1 MTWWMG
7 LYKGYFPKCHIAWSN
22 SPSVAKLDRGKL
34 CKERRAELASLGMKT
49 TKTYKSEGKTK
60 FSGSKHLRET
70 QSGTKPR
77 RFPAFSYLSY
87 VCRPSFQ
94 PVPRVYPPQFGLRL
108 VRLFPD
114 LCASREIWDADQ
126 GSMSMSTES
135 LFSTMEWGDLWE
147 EAKAVDVL
155 IYLRGNLHLDLGPWR
170 ELFPASL

>member
-1 MTWWMG
+1 M
-7 LYKGYFPKCHIAWSN
+7 
-22 SPSVAKLDRGKL
+22 
-34 CKERRAELASLGMKT
+34 
-49 TKTYKSEGKTK
+49 
-60 FSGSKHLRET
+60 
-70 QSGTKPR
+70 
-77 RFPAFSYLSY
+77 
-87 VCRPSFQ
+87 
-94 PVPRVYPPQFGLRL
+94 
-108 VRLFPD
+108 RLFPD